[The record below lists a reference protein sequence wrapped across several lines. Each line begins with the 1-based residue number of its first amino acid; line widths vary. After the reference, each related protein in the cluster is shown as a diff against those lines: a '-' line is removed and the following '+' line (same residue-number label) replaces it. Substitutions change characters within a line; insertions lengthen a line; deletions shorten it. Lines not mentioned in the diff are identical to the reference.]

1 MVSKM
6 LLFHCLRKIDR
17 KFSFFIFANDNK
29 WHESLISQ
37 VNKQKEDLEMRR
49 KYDAIVA
56 KVGI

>member
-1 MVSKM
+1 M

-17 KFSFFIFANDNK
+17 KFSFLIFANDNK